1 MKKKHAWMIII
12 LVVGLLFFLSSIPG
26 LRVLPL
32 VRQINHLLRSYDL
45 SITRLSQ
52 WIAQRLPMHTNEL
65 RPLET
70 ISQDFYRYA
79 RANPVIIEFILRKL
93 AHVFIFF
100 MVTVSLFLL
109 LHQYVNRS
117 YRAVLLAAAGAS
129 LLAVIDEYRQTFV
142 PGRHGSRIDVLI
154 DMVGVVIAVFFIGL
168 SFLITRWGLPQGTK
182 VSSTKD

>member
-100 MVTVSLFLL
+100 HGHCFPFFYCFINMSIALIE
-109 LHQYVNRS
+109 QY
-117 YRAVLLAAAGAS
+117 
-129 LLAVIDEYRQTFV
+129 F
-142 PGRHGSRIDVLI
+142 
-154 DMVGVVIAVFFIGL
+154 
-168 SFLITRWGLPQGTK
+168 WLPLVQAFWR
-182 VSSTKD
+182 